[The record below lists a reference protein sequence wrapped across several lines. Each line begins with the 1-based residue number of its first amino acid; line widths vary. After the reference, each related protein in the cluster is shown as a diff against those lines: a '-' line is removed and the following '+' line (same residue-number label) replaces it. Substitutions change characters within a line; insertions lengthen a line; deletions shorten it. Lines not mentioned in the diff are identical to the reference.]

1 MADPLTIA
9 AVVSSVAS
17 TATAYVG
24 AQRQAKAAEYAAT
37 AAEQQ
42 GRYNAQIAVNNMVA
56 EQNDIRFAQ
65 RAEEL
70 KKNQLLARSEAD
82 RKALKTELAGKLA
95 QSKLKAPTFGG
106 TFSSVFAA
114 EENAAYD
121 RLASFDFGVSQ
132 ETAALS
138 SSITDAN
145 RQLGYAYQRGMAD
158 RDLTLRTAANNAVQF
173 RNQASAYRTQAVTGA
188 LSGIASTAAFAAEN
202 DFAGAVKRTFT

>member
-1 MADPLTIA
+1 MADPLTII

-42 GRYNAQIAVNNMVA
+42 GKYNAQIAVNNMVA

-70 KKNQLLARSEAD
+70 KKNQLLAKSEIE
-82 RKALKTELAGKLA
+82 RTALKSEIAAKLA
-95 QSKLKAPTFGG
+95 KSKIKAPTFGG

-114 EENAAYD
+114 EENEGYDKLAA
-121 RLASFDFGVSQ
+121 FDFGVSQ
-132 ETAALS
+132 DTAAFS
-138 SSITDAN
+138 SSIMDSD

-173 RNQASAYRTQAVTGA
+173 RNQASSYKTQGVATA
-188 LSGIASTAAFAAEN
+188 LGGIASTASFAVEN
-202 DFAGAVKRTFT
+202 DFAGAVKRTFN